1 MEPLKGRNDKTNI
14 GDNIPKAPG
23 RIWLKNLFRGSNPRE
38 RPRNAAPPPEADI
51 SETPITPV
59 PTEQRPHSS
68 LPTMTQPPLGIPG
81 TNGHIGAV
89 QSDLEVTGPQA
100 AVVHAG
106 ASPIIADDNAAPQS
120 ENGLT
125 ETRKIATIP
134 VPSSA
139 LAINSNDDTT
149 ADAVAPVVRTDSDNP
164 KGKSISHRPK
174 QKQNVSVKGES
185 KREENAMRSV
195 YDILDNSTKEHE
207 RMRIAIRIDMEDYE
221 GTRRISVTCFD
232 GSAKKAKE
240 IKTTLSK
247 AAKRFNGFSYV
258 VYHKEDTRIFGF
270 KGSDDRSPIDVAS
283 ESSRHE
289 SDKGLGDDAH
299 DDRQPYTSTHP
310 TGYRDN
316 HPDERGQPFSS
327 TPYWTIGSTMV
338 EVLCGD
344 EMDGDIAAAPIRM
357 KARGRDGSS
366 TTSMWTCGGIIRVG
380 GVDYGLTTAHPLVL
394 GSPTRPRYSPPQS
407 PTIEDTDMTEDLF
420 AGNNPFGGSDDYFSA
435 EAHPEKYWQAVGKVS
450 HFALAKTGFL
460 PRNNDWLL
468 FELPKD
474 RSMWNNFAQNT
485 KLVSD
490 DLAVFTARGILS
502 AKSLE
507 GTAFLI
513 LGSSPFEVLKI
524 ELQKPLR
531 KNTDAPL

>member
-1 MEPLKGRNDKTNI
+1 
-14 GDNIPKAPG
+14 
-23 RIWLKNLFRGSNPRE
+23 
-38 RPRNAAPPPEADI
+38 
-51 SETPITPV
+51 
-59 PTEQRPHSS
+59 
-68 LPTMTQPPLGIPG
+68 
-81 TNGHIGAV
+81 
-89 QSDLEVTGPQA
+89 
-100 AVVHAG
+100 
-106 ASPIIADDNAAPQS
+106 
-120 ENGLT
+120 
-125 ETRKIATIP
+125 
-134 VPSSA
+134 
-139 LAINSNDDTT
+139 
-149 ADAVAPVVRTDSDNP
+149 
-164 KGKSISHRPK
+164 
-174 QKQNVSVKGES
+174 
-185 KREENAMRSV
+185 
-195 YDILDNSTKEHE
+195 
-207 RMRIAIRIDMEDYE
+207 
-221 GTRRISVTCFD
+221 
-232 GSAKKAKE
+232 
-240 IKTTLSK
+240 
-247 AAKRFNGFSYV
+247 
-258 VYHKEDTRIFGF
+258 
-270 KGSDDRSPIDVAS
+270 
-283 ESSRHE
+283 
-289 SDKGLGDDAH
+289 
-299 DDRQPYTSTHP
+299 
-310 TGYRDN
+310 
-316 HPDERGQPFSS
+316 
-327 TPYWTIGSTMV
+327 MV

-394 GSPTRPRYSPPQS
+394 GSPTRPRYSPPQPPS
-407 PTIEDTDMTEDLF
+407 IEDTDMTEDLF